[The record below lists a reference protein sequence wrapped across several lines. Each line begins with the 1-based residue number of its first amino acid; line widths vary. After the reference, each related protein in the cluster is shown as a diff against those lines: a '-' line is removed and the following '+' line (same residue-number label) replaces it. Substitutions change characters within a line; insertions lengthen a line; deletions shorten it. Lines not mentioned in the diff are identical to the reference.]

1 MGIQKSGLYYEPKP
15 ESDLNI
21 ELMELMDKQY
31 MKQPRMGVP
40 SMTDWLNL
48 DKGYQVNR
56 KRIRRL
62 YKLMGLY
69 SLVPGPHTSKG
80 IKEHKKYPYLLR
92 NLMIERVN
100 QVWAIDITYIPVA
113 KGFFYLAAII
123 DIKSRYVVGWSISNT
138 MDAEWCRDL
147 MQESIDKYGAPEIV
161 NTDQG
166 SQFTS
171 EVFTSYL
178 LDQEVNI
185 SMDGKGQALD
195 NIFIE
200 RLWRSVKYEDIYLKS
215 YATGADLFIGL
226 LEYFKYYNNERRHT
240 SIAKKRP
247 IDISTQS
254 KMEKT
259 STAKVKA
266 PSVNSQGQASDLP
279 QAQHRSALTI
289 YGSSLEESVDVIPK
303 KEI

>member
-1 MGIQKSGLYYEPKP
+1 MDVQKSGLYYVPSP

-21 ELMELMDKQY
+21 ELMELIDKQY

-48 DKGYQVNR
+48 DNGYQVNK

-62 YKLMGLY
+62 YKLMGLR

-92 NLMIERVN
+92 NLTIDRVN

-113 KGFFYLAAII
+113 KGFFYLVAII

-147 MQESIDKYGAPEIV
+147 MQECIDKYGAPEIV

-171 EVFTSYL
+171 EIFTSYL
-178 LDQEVNI
+178 LEQEVKI
-185 SMDGKGQALD
+185 SMDGKGRALD

-215 YATGADLFIGL
+215 YATGPELFIGL
-226 LEYFKYYNNERRHT
+226 LEYFNYYNNERRHT
-240 SIAKKRP
+240 SIDKLRP
-247 IDISTQS
+247 VDVYTGNKIGKSSTVKVEAS
-254 KMEKT
+254 
-259 STAKVKA
+259 ST
-266 PSVNSQGQASDLP
+266 NNQGQEIDLQ
-279 QAQHRSALTI
+279 QAQTVSRS
-289 YGSSLEESVDVIPK
+289 SPKESVDAVYK
-303 KEI
+303 

>member
-1 MGIQKSGLYYEPKP
+1 LDVQKSGLYYVPSP

-21 ELMELMDKQY
+21 ELMELIDKQY
-31 MKQPRMGVP
+31 LKQPRMGVP

-48 DKGYQVNR
+48 DNGYEVNR

-62 YKLMGLY
+62 YKKMGLQ

-80 IKEHKKYPYLLR
+80 IKEHNKYPYLLR
-92 NLMIERVN
+92 SLIIERVN

-113 KGFFYLAAII
+113 KGFFYLVAII

-147 MQESIDKYGAPEIV
+147 MQECIEKYGKPEIV

-166 SQFTS
+166 GQFTS

-178 LDQEVNI
+178 LEQEVKI
-185 SMDGKGQALD
+185 SMDGKGRALD

-215 YATGADLFIGL
+215 YATGPELFIGL
-226 LEYFKYYNNERRHT
+226 LEYFNYYNNERRHT
-240 SIAKKRP
+240 SIDKLRP
-247 IDISTQS
+247 VDVYTGKTI
-254 KMEKT
+254 EKT
-259 STAKVKA
+259 PTEKVKA
-266 PSVNSQGQASDLP
+266 SSENNQYQASDLP
-279 QAQHRSALTI
+279 QAQHKSVLTVSE
-289 YGSSLEESVDVIPK
+289 SSLNESIDVVPK
-303 KEI
+303 REF

>member
-1 MGIQKSGLYYEPKP
+1 MGIQKSGLYYKAKP
-15 ESDLNI
+15 ESALNI
-21 ELMELMDKQY
+21 ELMELIDKQY

-48 DKGYQVNR
+48 DNGYQVNK

-62 YKLMGLY
+62 YKQMGLR
-69 SLVPGPHTSKG
+69 SLVPGPHTSNG

-92 NLMIERVN
+92 DLIIERVN

-113 KGFFYLAAII
+113 KGFFYLVAII
-123 DIKSRYVVGWSISNT
+123 DIKSRYVIGWSISNT

-147 MQESIDKYGAPEIV
+147 MQECIEKYGAPEIV

-178 LDQEVNI
+178 LEQEVKI
-185 SMDGKGQALD
+185 SMDGKGRALD

-200 RLWRSVKYEDIYLKS
+200 RLWRSVKYEDVYLKS
-215 YATGADLFIGL
+215 YETGPELFVGL
-226 LEYFKYYNNERRHT
+226 LEYFEYYNNERRHT
-240 SIAKKRP
+240 SIDKLRP
-247 IDISTQS
+247 VDVYIETN
-254 KMEKT
+254 MEKT
-259 STAKVKA
+259 PTAKVQTT
-266 PSVNSQGQASDLP
+266 SENNQGHASDLP
-279 QAQHRSALTI
+279 QAQHRSALTA
-289 YGSSLEESVDVIPK
+289 SESTLKKSVDLLPK
-303 KEI
+303 SEI